1 MNNLD
6 SKEFDGNN
14 LAETWRTLRRLKA
27 SEELNVDEM
36 SIIRAA
42 MDIVASALENGSSV
56 SHTTLKEE
64 MVPISQ
70 WCEENGVDL
79 NTVQIRIKRGAMPHR
94 LINGR
99 RCLPRDYIFLDNRNK
114 ALLRVYRHKSLD
126 LSRDEVVKDYQS
138 GTHPEGVSIS
148 YYDGYLIAEPED
160 MLTIVEPRGDKSF
173 VLLK

>member
-1 MNNLD
+1 MITLE

-27 SEELNVDEM
+27 SEELNVDEL
-36 SIIRAA
+36 SIIKAA
-42 MDIVASALENGSSV
+42 MDIVATAIENGSSV
-56 SHTTLKEE
+56 SHTAVRSDLI
-64 MVPISQ
+64 PLRQ

-79 NTVQIRIKRGAMPHR
+79 NTAQARIKRGAMPYT
-94 LINGR
+94 LVNGR
-99 RCLPRDYIFLDNRNK
+99 RCIPRDYIFLDNRNK

-126 LSRDEVVKDYQS
+126 LNRDEVVKDYQT

-148 YYDGYLIAEPED
+148 YYDGYLIAEPDD
-160 MLTIVEPRGDKSF
+160 MLTIVEPRDNKSF